1 MKIIITIMFSC
12 SFLLFSTKAF
22 SVPEVTGE
30 PVVLQHLGKILW
42 PQDTPMIAPSLT
54 QTNSSDINDLHGDLD
69 CDFIISTAGNY
80 HFALL
85 EAMQGR
91 PDLSFDG
98 LQAILADPTSYGLS
112 FGALK
117 VCWSTSP
124 PISVDQTM
132 SNKLQFKNIIM
143 HGRPAL
149 AMGPGGVMNTLADQ
163 GSITD
168 TRPASTPG
176 TAFLRNKGNVILLR
190 ANKTNKIKDICDL
203 GKSGIRVVTPNN
215 TSEPGSFG
223 NFSGTIFNVADQN
236 NFGCDATAL
245 FNSIFSQDITDFD
258 LEPFNNPTDI
268 TGVWQVF
275 YAGNASPKWVASSRI
290 MHRDIPYALCY
301 DMADAGVI
309 FHHQATY
316 LKATMATEMSCP
328 LEIIPLPGTFEAPM
342 GNRFGTLRVAKVL
355 GHTDP
360 DVLAAQD
367 FVFDFLVN
375 STVWTQI
382 LIDNDL
388 VDPSPNY

>member
-1 MKIIITIMFSC
+1 MKNILTIILSC
-12 SFLLFSTKAF
+12 SLIFLSAKAN

-30 PVVLQHLGKILW
+30 PVVVQHLGKILW
-42 PQDTPMIAPSLT
+42 PQDTPVETPYLT

-91 PDLSFDG
+91 TGFEG
-98 LQAILADPTSYGLS
+98 LQSILLNTFGLK
-112 FGALK
+112 A
-117 VCWSTSP
+117 CWSTSP
-124 PISVDQTM
+124 PISPEQTITD
-132 SNKLQFKNIIM
+132 KLQFKNIIM
-143 HGRPAL
+143 HGKPAL
-149 AMGPGGVMNTLADQ
+149 VMGPGGVMNALANQ
-163 GSITD
+163 GSIVD

-176 TAFLRNKGNVILLR
+176 TAFLRNKGNVILIHAR
-190 ANKTNKIKDICDL
+190 QANKVKDICDL
-203 GKSGIRVVTPNN
+203 ARSGIRVITPSN
-215 TSEPGSFG
+215 TLESGSFG

-236 NFGCDATAL
+236 NFGCDATDL

-275 YAGNASPKWVASSRI
+275 YAGNATPKWVASSRI

-301 DMADAGVI
+301 DLADAGVI

-316 LKATMATEMSCP
+316 LKTTMAETMNCP
-328 LEIIPLPGTFEAPM
+328 LEIIPLPGTFENPM

-355 GHTDP
+355 GHTDTNVV
-360 DVLAAQD
+360 DAQE
-367 FVFDFLVN
+367 FVFNFLVN
-375 STVWTQI
+375 SPIWTQI
-382 LIDNDL
+382 LMDNDL
-388 VDPSPNY
+388 VDPSPN